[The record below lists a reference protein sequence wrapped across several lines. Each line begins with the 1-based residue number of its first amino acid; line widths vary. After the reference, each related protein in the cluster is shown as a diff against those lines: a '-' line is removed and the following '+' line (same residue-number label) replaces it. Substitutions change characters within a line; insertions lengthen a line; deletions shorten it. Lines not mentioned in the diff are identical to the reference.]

1 MSNQKYV
8 FIIIWIKKN
17 YKKKCFS
24 ACLLY
29 CTIVCSTYCINT
41 YCFLLDE
48 HQPILYIRIRIQP
61 CGLDSKHTYQITRP
75 FVADRI
81 MDYSIR
87 WSLCLS
93 CLLTADWLALESS
106 LSYLFSP
113 YLIFT
118 LCGLCRD
125 CRAYIRTSL
134 CPSRINLTFKLSRRS
149 HSSFWNTVESQ
160 HL

>member
-29 CTIVCSTYCINT
+29 CTIVCSYCIVFYSMNINLF
-41 YCFLLDE
+41 C
-48 HQPILYIRIRIQP
+48 INIRIRIQP
-61 CGLDSKHTYQITRP
+61 CGLDSRHTYQITRP
-75 FVADRI
+75 FVVDRI